1 MYYLWPWYM
10 RRISLLSVFED
21 TPVVHS
27 FLVGGNNA
35 STVGSLKNEKR
46 TFLSYLSCYPKLGGR
61 QCFTCT
67 YPLIWAEQVLLH
79 SHRDQFNLS
88 IMKGRDIVKNVPA
101 SVILCFRAMRF
112 MDIILNFIRSPLKK
126 TGPAQDTVKVSKR
139 ESAAGETRIPQLH
152 VCHGRLCFLAAVGL
166 YNLRERP
173 KTW

>member
-35 STVGSLKNEKR
+35 STVGSLKNEKKD
-46 TFLSYLSCYPKLGGR
+46 FFILSLLLSQIGWR

-67 YPLIWAEQVLLH
+67 YPLVWAEQVLLH

-88 IMKGRDIVKNVPA
+88 IMKVGT
-101 SVILCFRAMRF
+101 L
-112 MDIILNFIRSPLKK
+112 LK
-126 TGPAQDTVKVSKR
+126 TCQR
-139 ESAAGETRIPQLH
+139 R
-152 VCHGRLCFLAAVGL
+152 
-166 YNLRERP
+166 
-173 KTW
+173 